1 MIKEFLVLSTIN
13 LKNSNDK
20 NKKKKKKKKKKIKVS
35 FLFIMNGIL
44 LSQISYLLNDKQI
57 ENCYY
62 LF

>member
-20 NKKKKKKKKKKIKVS
+20 NKKKKKKKKIKVS